1 VFRQGAR
8 RCSTAIPS
16 TALALPHAIAV
27 DSEIG
32 TALMH
37 AYEKGRDKIVK
48 LLLDHKVIQT
58 NLQNKDGWTAM
69 MHADME

>member
-1 VFRQGAR
+1 
-8 RCSTAIPS
+8 
-16 TALALPHAIAV
+16 
-27 DSEIG
+27 
-32 TALMH
+32 MH